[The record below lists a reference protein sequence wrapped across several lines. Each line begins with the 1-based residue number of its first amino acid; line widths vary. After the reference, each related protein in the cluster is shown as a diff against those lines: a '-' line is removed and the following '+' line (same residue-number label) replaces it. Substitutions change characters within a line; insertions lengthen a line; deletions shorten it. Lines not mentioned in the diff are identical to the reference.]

1 MKYNYQKLDIET
13 YIESLYADGVQKS
26 TKLSDDEL
34 KEAILNIGIFKFK
47 GYVKAFRSGLSQ
59 YTFDDLIAL
68 YEADRKISSNLFV
81 MTSKI
86 EIKLKSYLVEIV
98 YELTDN
104 PFFYLL
110 KENYKEDFNLPSD
123 SLHDWEVREP
133 NPKQKSEIYMHY
145 RDYYLSLYDYESNKN
160 QYIKD
165 KELIGLNGNKDINYP
180 PFHYFVESATLGTLI
195 YIISKL
201 EINDNDILKLLGN
214 KFKMYMP
221 HVFLNYLLR
230 LKEVRNRCAHNGRLI
245 NRNYRGLKAFL
256 GKHRNFRKT
265 IYEHKLIDVY
275 YTLHLLLD
283 DTNKFKSI
291 DDLVNGFITD
301 NLSSCED
308 NIKNF
313 VMGFLKQGERA
324 CS

>member
-1 MKYNYQKLDIET
+1 
-13 YIESLYADGVQKS
+13 
-26 TKLSDDEL
+26 
-34 KEAILNIGIFKFK
+34 
-47 GYVKAFRSGLSQ
+47 
-59 YTFDDLIAL
+59 
-68 YEADRKISSNLFV
+68 
-81 MTSKI
+81 
-86 EIKLKSYLVEIV
+86 
-98 YELTDN
+98 
-104 PFFYLL
+104 
-110 KENYKEDFNLPSD
+110 
-123 SLHDWEVREP
+123 
-133 NPKQKSEIYMHY
+133 
-145 RDYYLSLYDYESNKN
+145 
-160 QYIKD
+160 
-165 KELIGLNGNKDINYP
+165 
-180 PFHYFVESATLGTLI
+180 
-195 YIISKL
+195 
-201 EINDNDILKLLGN
+201 
-214 KFKMYMP
+214 MP

-291 DDLVNGFITD
+291 DDLVNGFTID